1 MTIRPA
7 FPDDMAAVNEIR
19 NYFVRTSTAIY
30 TEQETT
36 LEERLEWLRDRDPV
50 LHPVMVAEEDGKV
63 VGWASLSPYSEKCG
77 YRTTVEVSI
86 YVMPEHQGHGVG
98 KAMMADLMER
108 ARVAGA
114 HCVIA
119 RIDSNGGPSIRL
131 HESFGFMEAG
141 RLREAGR
148 KFGRW
153 LTVIYMQKLL

>member
-7 FPDDMAAVNEIR
+7 FPDDMPAVNEIR

-36 LEERLEWLRDRDPV
+36 LEERLEWLRERDPL

-86 YVMPEHQGHGVG
+86 YVMPDYQGRGIG
-98 KAMMADLMER
+98 RTMLADLMER
-108 ARVAGA
+108 ARAAGV

-119 RIDSNGGPSIRL
+119 RIDSEGAGSIRL
-131 HESFGFMEAG
+131 HEALGFTEAG